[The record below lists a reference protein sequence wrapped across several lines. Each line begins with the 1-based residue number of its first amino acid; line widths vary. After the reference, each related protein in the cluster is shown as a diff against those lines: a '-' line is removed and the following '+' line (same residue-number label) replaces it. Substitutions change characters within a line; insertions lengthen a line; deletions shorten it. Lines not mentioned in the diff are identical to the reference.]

1 MNDVERGFL
10 CIFSSQCAAGDTH
23 ALCFFFGAEERKK
36 YLEFGDGKLLICACK
51 NYIRTSKLCESN
63 RTTQHVLFTL

>member
-23 ALCFFFGAEERKK
+23 ALCFFLEQKK
-36 YLEFGDGKLLICACK
+36 EK
-51 NYIRTSKLCESN
+51 NTWNLVMGN
-63 RTTQHVLFTL
+63 F